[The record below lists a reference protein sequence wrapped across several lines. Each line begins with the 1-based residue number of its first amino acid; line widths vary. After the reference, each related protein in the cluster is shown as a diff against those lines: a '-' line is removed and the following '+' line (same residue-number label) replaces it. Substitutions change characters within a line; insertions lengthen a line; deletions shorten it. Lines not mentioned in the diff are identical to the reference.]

1 MSLYLIRLAWAKADV
16 KCEVCGERSH
26 PTNDCPKRGCIHKII

>member
-1 MSLYLIRLAWAKADV
+1 MRLAWAKADV

-26 PTNDCPKRGCIHKII
+26 PTNDCPKRGCTT